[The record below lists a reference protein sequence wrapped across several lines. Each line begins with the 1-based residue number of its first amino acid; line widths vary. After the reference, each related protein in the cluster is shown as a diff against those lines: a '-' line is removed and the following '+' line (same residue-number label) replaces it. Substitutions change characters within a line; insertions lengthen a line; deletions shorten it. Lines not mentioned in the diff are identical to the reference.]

1 MLARKEFRRW
11 QYIPAT
17 HLLFINDRLA
27 AHLPDEIIGGFRAE
41 PRLEDAADA
50 EALVLTSEEAPRA
63 LQPKPE
69 LHKAF
74 LSVLNLFHRGSK
86 FQFP

>member
-41 PRLEDAADA
+41 PRLQDAADA
-50 EALVLTSEEAPRA
+50 EALVLTSEEASRA

-69 LHKAF
+69 LHETF
-74 LSVLNLFHRGSK
+74 LGVLNVHFKNLNDN
-86 FQFP
+86 